1 MAKCRDCKFWTY
13 KKTFSVGECSSQ
25 GIIMDVDADWDW
37 NCPDYESGYKGP
49 KPLAD
54 VLAEALEAVL
64 HAHTGA
70 WFSHTNLPGKTEDAE
85 AEAQKLE
92 ERGYTAL
99 ARYQKEKADGQQ

>member
-1 MAKCRDCKFWTY
+1 MPKCRDCVNLKWSPVCRAY
-13 KKTFSVGECSSQ
+13 NLLNRDPVGDETAEHDCSEFQ
-25 GIIMDVDADWDW
+25 PA
-37 NCPDYESGYKGP
+37 P
-49 KPLAD
+49 KPLVD
-54 VLAEALEAVL
+54 ELAEALEAVL